1 MREWYI
7 GSARYCFYPRPFAW
21 EPAETVFSLQS
32 AMDLFSHIMQK
43 PERGQISTERKSCP
57 WFLKPVIPLSIPCD
71 VLANAEEPLA
81 KTLLGRAF

>member
-1 MREWYI
+1 
-7 GSARYCFYPRPFAW
+7 
-21 EPAETVFSLQS
+21 
-32 AMDLFSHIMQK
+32 MDLFSHIMQK
-43 PERGQISTERKSCP
+43 PERGQMSTERKSCP